1 MEGKSRSQK
10 SPNFRPPKKSKYF
23 PSEIY
28 KPSQNGKTYDWN
40 KENLSNIN

>member
-1 MEGKSRSQK
+1 MFLPDLFEIE
-10 SPNFRPPKKSKYF
+10 FKKSKYF